1 MGIFMINQHGKRNG
15 RLLSRRGVLRGAI
28 AGVSTIA
35 GSSAMKLWGAEQDDV
50 YKGPLLV
57 TLQLEGGVDVTQ
69 LCDPKVNVQGEP
81 KINHWADA
89 ADPGQAGS
97 ILFAPIADNAQLFQ
111 EFGSDMLVINGVD
124 AQTNSHETGKLFN
137 WTGSNTEGRPSLSAL
152 FAAAQSPNQPLA
164 YSVFGGTSRTAGL
177 IGYNQ
182 FSNLSSARTLVQP
195 YIEPWGGNPRRSPD
209 DIARAHSMVQADISR
224 LLAESNL
231 SVRQR
236 RSLLGYTEA
245 RANRDSLQRLAELIP
260 DEADVMRSEGINV
273 AGQDFRLNLK
283 EQMQSALLVF
293 KSGLGSAADLSLGGF
308 DSHEQHDAVS
318 EALLTHFADA
328 MRFFWDYAETLGIAE
343 RIVLVVGS
351 DFGRTNF
358 YNEGD
363 GKDHWPISSYLI
375 MERDAPWG
383 DRVVGLTDDLHFG
396 SPINQET
403 LKADRNGVIMTP
415 THVHKALWEYLGL
428 ETFAADRGLTLPDA
442 ERLPLFDPFVS
453 STV

>member
-1 MGIFMINQHGKRNG
+1 MGIFMIDQYGKRNG
-15 RLLSRRGVLRGAI
+15 QLLSRRGVLRGAI

-35 GSSAMKLWGAEQDDV
+35 GSSAMKLWGAEQGDV
-50 YKGPLLV
+50 YEGPLLV

-89 ADPGQAGS
+89 ADPGQAGN

-152 FAAAQSPNQPLA
+152 FAAAQSPHQPLA

-195 YIEPWGGNPRRSPD
+195 YLEPWSGNPRRSTD
-209 DIARAHSMVQADISR
+209 DLARAHSMVQADISR

-245 RANRDSLQRLAELIP
+245 RASRDSLQRLAELIP
-260 DEADVMRSEGINV
+260 DEADVMRSEEINV
-273 AGQDFRLNLK
+273 GGQNFRLNLK
-283 EQMQSALLVF
+283 EQMQSALLLF

-318 EALLTHFADA
+318 DALLTHFADA
-328 MRFFWDYAETLGIAE
+328 IRFFWDYAETLGIAE
-343 RIVLVVGS
+343 RIVLMVGS

-358 YNEGD
+358 YNEGE

-375 MERDAPWG
+375 MERNAPWG
-383 DRVVGLTDDLHFG
+383 DRVVGLTDELHFG

-442 ERLPLFDPFVS
+442 ERLPLFDPFLS
-453 STV
+453 SVA

>member
-1 MGIFMINQHGKRNG
+1 MIDQYGKRSG
-15 RLLSRRGVLRGAI
+15 KLLSRRGVLRGAI

-35 GSSAMKLWGAEQDDV
+35 GSSAMKLWGSEQDDA
-50 YKGPLLV
+50 YEGPLLV
-57 TLQLEGGVDVTQ
+57 TLQLDGGVDVTQ
-69 LCDPKVNVQGEP
+69 LCDPKVNVRGEP

-89 ADPGQAGS
+89 ADPGQAGN
-97 ILFAPIADNAQLFQ
+97 ILFAPIADNAQLFH

-124 AQTNSHETGKLFN
+124 AQTNSHETGRLFN
-137 WTGSNTEGRPSLSAL
+137 WTGSNAEGRPSLSAL

-177 IGYNQ
+177 VGYNQ
-182 FSNLSSARTLVQP
+182 FSNLAAARTLVRP
-195 YIEPWGGNPRRSPD
+195 YVQSWSGHPWRSTA
-209 DIARAHSMVQADISR
+209 DIARAHSMVQTDIRR
-224 LLAESNL
+224 LLAEPKL

-236 RSLLGYTEA
+236 QSLLGYTDA
-245 RANRDSLQRLAELIP
+245 RASRDSLQRLAELIP
-260 DEADVMRSEGINV
+260 DEANVMRGEDVNV
-273 AGQDFRLNLK
+273 GGQNFRLNLK

-293 KSGLGSAADLSLGGF
+293 KSGLGSAADLALGGF
-308 DSHEQHDAVS
+308 DSHDQHDAVS

-328 MRFFWDYAETLGIAE
+328 IRFFWDYAETLGIAE
-343 RIVLVVGS
+343 RIVLMVGS
-351 DFGRTNF
+351 DFGRTNY

-383 DRVVGLTDDLHFG
+383 DRVVGLTDELHFG
-396 SPINQET
+396 SPINQDT
-403 LKADRNGVIMTP
+403 LKADRNGVVMTP

-453 STV
+453 SVT